1 MIAEQQADL
10 IAVEQGKA
18 LLAFKRHRQAIS
30 VGIIGQHQVST
41 DALRLRYAKVESGPP
56 VKIREAVEHCE
67 GLITV
72 FGGASGTRLIE
83 ELRRGSQ
90 GTMPWPSLPHAFVQ
104 VWDCWQ
110 AGAEEQARQIWEQQI
125 HPVIRLGGL
134 VHKEILY
141 RQGVIETP
149 RFRSPAP
156 TLPLDDIAQR
166 EFDQVCERLGI
177 GGNGD

>member
-1 MIAEQQADL
+1 MRD
-10 IAVEQGKA
+10 
-18 LLAFKRHRQAIS
+18 
-30 VGIIGQHQVST
+30 
-41 DALRLRYAKVESGPP
+41 
-56 VKIREAVEHCE
+56 AVEHPAE
-67 GLITV
+67 WVTV

-134 VHKEILY
+134 IHKEILY

-149 RFRSPAP
+149 RFRSPAGRRRP
-156 TLPLDDIAQR
+156 ARPSSGTCTCARQRSPGRILPAGR
-166 EFDQVCERLGI
+166 HPAHA
-177 GGNGD
+177 